1 MILEYDKVLE
11 ILKKYNQD
19 DFHIRHG
26 EVVSGVMRY
35 FAKEYDPE
43 REDFWATVGLLH
55 DIDFEM
61 YPDEHCIKAEELLR
75 ENGYDE
81 EFIHGVVCHAYGI
94 CEGLEKKPEHIMEKI
109 LFATDEL
116 TGDDFHIRHGEVVS
130 GVMRYFAKDYDPE
143 REDFWAT
150 VGLLH
155 DIDFEMYPDEHCV
168 KAEELLRENGYDEE
182 FIHAVVCHA
191 YGILEGLEKK
201 PEHIME
207 KILFATDELT
217 GLIGAVAIMRPCD
230 NKTF

>member
-1 MILEYDKVLE
+1 MILEYDKALE

-81 EFIHGVVCHAYGI
+81 EFIHAVVCHAYGI
-94 CEGLEKKPEHIMEKI
+94 C
-109 LFATDEL
+109 
-116 TGDDFHIRHGEVVS
+116 
-130 GVMRYFAKDYDPE
+130 
-143 REDFWAT
+143 
-150 VGLLH
+150 
-155 DIDFEMYPDEHCV
+155 
-168 KAEELLRENGYDEE
+168 
-182 FIHAVVCHA
+182 
-191 YGILEGLEKK
+191 EGLEKK

-217 GLIGAVAIMRPCD
+217 GLIGAVAIMRPSKSVMD
-230 NKTF
+230 LELKSVKKKFKTPKFAAGCSRDTIKKGAEELGWELDELMQRTIDAMRSLSPKMDI

>member
-1 MILEYDKVLE
+1 MILEYDKALE

-116 TGDDFHIRHGEVVS
+116 TG
-130 GVMRYFAKDYDPE
+130 
-143 REDFWAT
+143 
-150 VGLLH
+150 
-155 DIDFEMYPDEHCV
+155 
-168 KAEELLRENGYDEE
+168 
-182 FIHAVVCHA
+182 
-191 YGILEGLEKK
+191 
-201 PEHIME
+201 
-207 KILFATDELT
+207 
-217 GLIGAVAIMRPCD
+217 LIGAVAIMRPSKSVID
-230 NKTF
+230 LELKSVKKKFKTPKFAAGCSRDTIKKGAEELGWELDELIQRTIDAMRSLSPKMDI

>member
-1 MILEYDKVLE
+1 MILEYDKALE

-81 EFIHGVVCHAYGI
+81 EFIHAVVCHAYGI
-94 CEGLEKKPEHIMEKI
+94 CEGLEKKPEHINGK
-109 LFATDEL
+109 
-116 TGDDFHIRHGEVVS
+116 DFI
-130 GVMRYFAKDYDPE
+130 
-143 REDFWAT
+143 
-150 VGLLH
+150 
-155 DIDFEMYPDEHCV
+155 
-168 KAEELLRENGYDEE
+168 
-182 FIHAVVCHA
+182 CH
-191 YGILEGLEKK
+191 
-201 PEHIME
+201 
-207 KILFATDELT
+207 
-217 GLIGAVAIMRPCD
+217 R
-230 NKTF
+230 

>member
-1 MILEYDKVLE
+1 MILEYDKALE

-116 TGDDFHIRHGEVVS
+116 TG
-130 GVMRYFAKDYDPE
+130 
-143 REDFWAT
+143 
-150 VGLLH
+150 
-155 DIDFEMYPDEHCV
+155 
-168 KAEELLRENGYDEE
+168 
-182 FIHAVVCHA
+182 
-191 YGILEGLEKK
+191 
-201 PEHIME
+201 
-207 KILFATDELT
+207 
-217 GLIGAVAIMRPCD
+217 LIGAVAIMRPSKSVMD
-230 NKTF
+230 LELKSVKKKFKTPKFAAGCSRDTIKKGAEELGWELDELMQRTIDAMRSLSPKICLLYTSPSPRDRG